1 MKNINYSDIII
12 KTLQDSLTQNIKMHQ
27 INEHFIMEIMYEAI
41 LDSIVDDLDKAGYTI
56 INKQQ

>member
-27 INEHFIMEIMYEAI
+27 INEHFIMEIMYDAI